1 MKRPTGLDSAQQLRE
16 VEVPD
21 AENSNGEALVE
32 IPMRRRADRAW
43 LLWENRRFLWRFTL
57 CGVVL
62 ATIVAFLLP
71 KQFVSTTRLM
81 PPEKELSG
89 TSPVAMF
96 ASMAKGGSG
105 GFGGAGLGQVASDL
119 LGTKSQGALYIEVL
133 RGRTIA
139 DALIQRFDLRKVY
152 GVRYWE
158 DARKSLEK
166 CTEIVED
173 RKSGVITIKVRD
185 RDPRRAAQITQAY
198 VEELNRLVATVSTSA
213 ARRERI
219 FIEQR
224 LQTVKQDLE
233 AAEHKFSEYASKNT
247 AIDIPEQGKAMV
259 EAAAV
264 LQGQLIAARSELQGL
279 SQIYTDNHVR
289 VRSLRARV
297 AELQRQLAKMGGDD
311 GSLNSDDATPSLP
324 PNSASNE
331 NDSSIYPSIRKLPL
345 LGVAWADLY
354 RQTKIAETVYGLL
367 NAQYELAKIQ
377 EAKEVPSVQAF
388 DAADIPEKK
397 SGPPRLLIMVVAAMF
412 SCAIAVTWILG
423 TTTWKELE
431 LGDPRKEFID
441 HVVGDIRVS
450 LLRKA
455 ARARQRW
462 SPDVASES
470 VMRK

>member
-1 MKRPTGLDSAQQLRE
+1 MKRPGGLDSPQQLRE
-16 VEVPD
+16 VEIAD
-21 AENSNGEALVE
+21 AENGNAEPLVE
-32 IPMRRRADRAW
+32 IRMRRRADRAW

-71 KQFVSTTRLM
+71 KQFVSTARLM

-89 TSPVAMF
+89 TSPLAMV

-105 GFGGAGLGQVASDL
+105 GFGGSGLGQVASDL

-166 CTEIVED
+166 RTEIVED
-173 RKSGVITIKVRD
+173 RKSGVIVIKVRD
-185 RDPRRAAQITQAY
+185 RDPRCAAQITQAY

-233 AAEHKFSEYASKNT
+233 TAEHKFSEYASKNT

-264 LQGQLIAARSELQGL
+264 LQGQLIAAQSELQGL
-279 SQIYTDNHVR
+279 SQIYTDSNVR

-311 GSLNSDDATPSLP
+311 ASLNSDNAPSSLP
-324 PNSASNE
+324 ANSASNE
-331 NDSSIYPSIRKLPL
+331 YDSSIYPSIRKLPL
-345 LGVAWADLY
+345 LGVRWADLY
-354 RQTKIAETVYGLL
+354 RQTKITETVYGLL

-377 EAKEVPSVQAF
+377 EAKEIPSVQAF
-388 DAADIPEKK
+388 DPADIPEKK
-397 SGPPRLLIMVVAAMF
+397 SGPPRLLIMVLAAMF
-412 SCAIAVTWILG
+412 SFGIAMAWILG
-423 TTTWKELE
+423 TTAWKELE
-431 LGDPRKEFID
+431 PGDPRKEFLE
-441 HVVGDIRVS
+441 HVIGDVRVS

-462 SPDVASES
+462 NSDATGES